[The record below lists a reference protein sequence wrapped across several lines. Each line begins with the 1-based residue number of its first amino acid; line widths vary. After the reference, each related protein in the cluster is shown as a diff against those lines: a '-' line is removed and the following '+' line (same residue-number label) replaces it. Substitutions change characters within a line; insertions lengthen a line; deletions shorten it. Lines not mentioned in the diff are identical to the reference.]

1 MLEGLVVEIEVT
13 FSDLT
18 VETVTGV
25 SGTGLR
31 LVLEHFV
38 HSQREDLAGVS
49 GIGLRL
55 AVEHISCKE
64 RKDSLS
70 SSVI

>member
-1 MLEGLVVEIEVT
+1 METVADWTEET

-25 SGTGLR
+25 
-31 LVLEHFV
+31 
-38 HSQREDLAGVS
+38 AGVS

-55 AVEHISCKE
+55 AVEHISL
-64 RKDSLS
+64 KDWSDSVS
-70 SSVI
+70 SSVIWGRVSIRMMKYKEY